1 MRRTG
6 STRLLAALLL
16 ALPALPACSACP
28 AAAAELT
35 AHPDYSSP
43 ERAGRS
49 FFAALGCDEAR
60 AEHGAM
66 GESLKQRHGATL
78 DAWILARPAVREEL
92 GSAVRYARLLEP
104 SREEVVESGVLLWW
118 SAAGAERVGLLFQA
132 QHFLELEL
140 EGGRRVGFSL
150 RQPPGNWLQLDGKK
164 ITLDFREEN
173 SVLRGVDPASV
184 TRVTLA
190 TEWKIADWLLPVEA
204 AAGL

>member
-1 MRRTG
+1 MRRIR
-6 STRLLAALLL
+6 STRLLAALVL

-43 ERAGRS
+43 AAAGRS

-60 AEHGAM
+60 AEYGAM
-66 GESLKQRHGATL
+66 GESLKRRHGATL
-78 DAWILARPAVREEL
+78 DAWILARPGVREEL

-104 SREEVVESGVLLWW
+104 TREEVLEAGVLLWW

-132 QHFLELEL
+132 QHFLELQL
-140 EGGRRVGFSL
+140 ADGRRVGFSL
-150 RQPPGNWLQLDGKK
+150 PKPPGDWMSLERSQLA
-164 ITLDFREEN
+164 LSLSAEN

-184 TRVTLA
+184 RRITLA
-190 TEWKIADWLLPVEA
+190 TEWKIADWLMPA
-204 AAGL
+204 ADESGL